1 MGDTER
7 VRLQIG
13 ALAQYSLLSTL
24 FYEEN
29 IGKEERKSLRW
40 FTIIGAYMVIAASY
54 DTGFRWAFAQ
64 LIVGVLMLLPA
75 AYMLLGP
82 VVILIIGYLK
92 RQFPYTIEFIFEKDS
107 FTYFVDNR
115 EVQFKLEDNI
125 PNSRIYS
132 KWIIFRGQ
140 NEIFLA
146 FPRKVFPREVLEK
159 VEKNK

>member
-24 FYEEN
+24 FYQEN

-64 LIVGVLMLLPA
+64 LIV
-75 AYMLLGP
+75 
-82 VVILIIGYLK
+82 
-92 RQFPYTIEFIFEKDS
+92 
-107 FTYFVDNR
+107 
-115 EVQFKLEDNI
+115 
-125 PNSRIYS
+125 
-132 KWIIFRGQ
+132 
-140 NEIFLA
+140 
-146 FPRKVFPREVLEK
+146 
-159 VEKNK
+159 